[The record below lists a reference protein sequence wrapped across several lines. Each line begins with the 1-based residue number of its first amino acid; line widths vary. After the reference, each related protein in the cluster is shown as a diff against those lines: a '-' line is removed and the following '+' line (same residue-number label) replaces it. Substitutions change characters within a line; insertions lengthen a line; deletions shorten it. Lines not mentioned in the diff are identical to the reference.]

1 MSTRD
6 DAYLDAWRGR
16 LAWLRDE
23 PDGTLL
29 ATTASRDGAGI
40 LLVKHGS
47 QIRLFFADTSP
58 MAHGG
63 NVKLSGVMSRIDLDD
78 PLNLL
83 GLYTQA
89 MVLALA
95 WVPHPRRV
103 YMLGFGGGRVPMVL
117 RHYLPDVIIDG
128 SELDREILDIA
139 RDHFG
144 VTFDDRMNVVA
155 GDGRAHLAAMPA
167 DAPKY
172 DVLLI
177 DCFTGGGH
185 HPVDLATP
193 AFYALCKSR
202 LSPGGVVATNL
213 VGSDPQC
220 KAKIDWFT
228 SSFRHVADWQSGG
241 AHVLFGTD
249 GEALMRADII
259 RRAESLK
266 REHGFHFP
274 LVKRAREIRVVVR
287 RDHPP
292 RADAGQA

>member
-1 MSTRD
+1 MSETSREQRL
-6 DAYLDAWRGR
+6 AQWRQR

-29 ATTASRDGAGI
+29 ATTAARDGAGI
-40 LLVKHGS
+40 LLVKHAS
-47 QIRLFFADTSP
+47 QVRLYFADTSP
-58 MAHGG
+58 LARGG
-63 NVKLSGVMSRIDLDD
+63 DVKLSGVMSRVDLDD

-89 MVLALA
+89 MMLTLA
-95 WVPHPRRV
+95 WVPRPRRA

-117 RHYLPDVIIDG
+117 RHHLPEVTVDG
-128 SELDREILDIA
+128 AELDREILDVA
-139 RDHFG
+139 RDYFG
-144 VTFDDRMNVVA
+144 VTFDDRMNVIA
-155 GDGRAHLAAMPA
+155 GDGRAQLAGMPA

-185 HPVDLATP
+185 HPVELATP
-193 AFYALCKSR
+193 EFYALCRSR

-213 VGSDPQC
+213 VGSDPRC
-220 KAKIDWFT
+220 KEKIAWFA
-228 SSFRHVADWQSGG
+228 SSFRHVADWESGG
-241 AHVLFGTD
+241 SHVLFGTD
-249 GEALMRADII
+249 ADAGALARAEIV

-274 LVKRAREIRVVVR
+274 LVKRAKEVR
-287 RDHPP
+287 PLS
-292 RADAGQA
+292 A